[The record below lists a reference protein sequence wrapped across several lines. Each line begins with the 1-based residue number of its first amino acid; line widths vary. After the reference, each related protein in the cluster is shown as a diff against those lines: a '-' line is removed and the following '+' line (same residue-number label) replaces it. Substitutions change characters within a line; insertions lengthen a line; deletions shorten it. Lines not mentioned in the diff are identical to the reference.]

1 MVYISTLIALF
12 GGYILWN
19 GLRVPFPDLA
29 YGWCLDN
36 WDNIKFCYLSDWSL
50 YMWLGL
56 VMMLGGILMFIFS
69 KSWDKSIKRNIGI
82 LDEEKEVDERRYG
95 EVDEEKIIE
104 SPQKEKHWWND
115 LIEPNY
121 WWTLTQLKDV
131 LIKGSVVIVVLS
143 ILKIYRTSQGVEQ
156 CFLCIFPLW

>member
-104 SPQKEKHWWND
+104 SPQKEKYQTFQEIVG
-115 LIEPNY
+115 LGVGLGI
-121 WWTLTQLKDV
+121 V
-131 LIKGSVVIVVLS
+131 GIVVLS

>member
-1 MVYISTLIALF
+1 
-12 GGYILWN
+12 
-19 GLRVPFPDLA
+19 
-29 YGWCLDN
+29 
-36 WDNIKFCYLSDWSL
+36 
-50 YMWLGL
+50 MWLGL

-69 KSWDKSIKRNIGI
+69 KSWDKSILRNMGI